1 VPRNRTKVWF
11 SPGAFDS
18 PKGAFCGDIAHS
30 IQLYRS
36 VSLEIRIGTPA
47 NTVYPYAMAQTEA
60 AVLPVQAGWLERVFH
75 LTENQTTVSREL
87 LGGLTTFMAMAYVVV
102 VNPRILGEAGMPVEG
117 VLFATC
123 LSAAI
128 ATLVM
133 GVWANYPIALAPGM
147 SLNAYFT
154 YSIVLGRGVPW
165 QTALGVVFLSG
176 LLFLLLTLTN
186 IREHIVNDIPDCLK
200 HGTAAG
206 IGFFIAFIG
215 MRNAKIIVANPAT
228 FVGIGKIADPQVL
241 LAACGLILI
250 AVLMSRRVVGAILI
264 GIVAIALAGIP
275 LHLAT
280 FPSHLFSL
288 PHPGGTFLKLDFR
301 SAAKL
306 GLGELIFVFFFVDLF
321 DNVGTL
327 VGVCEQGGFLR
338 DGKFPRASRA
348 LLADAF
354 GTMAGALT
362 GTSTVTSYIESAAGV
377 ASGARTGLGNLLIA
391 GFFIAAM
398 FCAPVVAAIP
408 TYATAPAL
416 ILVGALM
423 CGSLAKIR
431 WDDFS
436 DAFPAFITL
445 VATPLTFSIAT
456 GLSLG
461 LLSFTFLKVGVGRRR
476 EISPLIW
483 VLTVLFVL
491 RYAFLGRE

>member
-1 VPRNRTKVWF
+1 
-11 SPGAFDS
+11 
-18 PKGAFCGDIAHS
+18 
-30 IQLYRS
+30 L
-36 VSLEIRIGTPA
+36 
-47 NTVYPYAMAQTEA
+47 
-60 AVLPVQAGWLERVFH
+60 LERVFH
-75 LTENQTTVSREL
+75 LTENQTTVRREL
-87 LGGLTTFMAMAYVVV
+87 LAGLTTFMTMAYVVV
-102 VNPRILGEAGMPVEG
+102 VNPRILAEGGMPVEG

-123 LSAAI
+123 ISAAL

-133 GVWANYPIALAPGM
+133 GLWANYPIALAPGM

-154 YSIVLGRGVPW
+154 YSIVIGRGVPW

-186 IREHIVNDIPDCLK
+186 VREHIVNGIPDCLK

-206 IGFFIAFIG
+206 IGLFIAFVG
-215 MRNAKIIVANPAT
+215 LRNAKIIVANPAT
-228 FVGIGKIADPQVL
+228 FVAFGKASDPQVL
-241 LAACGLILI
+241 LAAAGVILI
-250 AVLMSRRVVGAILI
+250 AILMIRRVGSAILL

-275 LHLAT
+275 LGLAHLPAQ
-280 FPSHLFSL
+280 LFSW
-288 PHPGGTFLKLDFR
+288 PHPAGTFLKLDLR
-301 SAAKL
+301 SATRL

-338 DGKFPRASRA
+338 DGKLPRASRA

-354 GTMAGALT
+354 GTIAGALT

-377 ASGARTGLGNLLIA
+377 AAGARTGLGNLVIA
-391 GFFIAAM
+391 GLFFVAM
-398 FCAPVVAAIP
+398 FCAPLVAAIP

-423 CGSLAKIR
+423 CGSIAKVR

-436 DAFPAFITL
+436 EAFPAFLTL

-461 LLSFTFLKVGVGRRR
+461 LLSFTCLKIGAGKYRD
-476 EISPLIW
+476 ISPLIW
-483 VLTVLFVL
+483 VLSGIFLL
-491 RYAFLGRE
+491 RFAFLGSE